1 MYHRLPTNEMLL
13 LEEQGS
19 KNMVPKRVENMSKVN
34 TKNEQDYET
43 NSTTLVGYVRKSNAG
58 RAVKLSINTSAFQGL
73 CNIYYKR
80 RSNIRTINR
89 EYQCTKWCH

>member
-19 KNMVPKRVENMSKVN
+19 KNMVPGVENMSKTN

-43 NSTTLVGYVRKSNAG
+43 NSTTLVGYVESLTQ
-58 RAVKLSINTSAFQGL
+58 VEQ
-73 CNIYYKR
+73 
-80 RSNIRTINR
+80 
-89 EYQCTKWCH
+89 